1 MIYLVINPFDA
12 LKIVSFGFP
21 HVGALLGKTLND
33 EQVQTLKEL
42 KNIEKIFLIHPEP
55 ENLVIR
61 LSQIKY
67 VRYSST
73 LKINELSKEELLNY
87 LNSPTL

>member
-1 MIYLVINPFDA
+1 MRCFKNYKFWF
-12 LKIVSFGFP
+12 S

-33 EQVQTLKEL
+33 KQFQTIKEL
-42 KNIEKIFLIHPEP
+42 ENIEKIFLIHPEP

-67 VRYSST
+67 VHCYSET
-73 LKINELSKEELLNY
+73 KINGLSKEELLNNINRPS
-87 LNSPTL
+87 L